1 MKIGEVAR
9 ASGVPA
15 KTIRYYEEIGLIA
28 PAERTGSGYRDY
40 GTNDLET
47 LRFIARARSLG
58 FSVAEVSDLLALWRD
73 RQRSSAQVKAV
84 AEEHLSNID
93 AKIAELQSLRE
104 TLADLIHRCHGDS
117 RPDCPILKDLAGK
130 AR

>member
-1 MKIGEVAR
+1 MKVGEVAR

-28 PAERTGSGYRDY
+28 PAERTDSGYRDY

-47 LRFIARARSLG
+47 LRFIARSRSLG

-73 RQRSSAQVKAV
+73 RQRSSSQVKAV
-84 AEEHLSNID
+84 AEDHLKSID
-93 AKIAELQSLRE
+93 SKIAELRSLRD

-130 AR
+130 GR

>member
-28 PAERTGSGYRDY
+28 PAERTDSGYRDY

-47 LRFIARARSLG
+47 LRFIARSRSLG

-73 RQRSSAQVKAV
+73 RQRSSSQVKAV
-84 AEEHLSNID
+84 AEDHLKSID
-93 AKIAELQSLRE
+93 SKIAELRSLRD

-130 AR
+130 GR